1 MDKLFT
7 IAGTSTL
14 DGTNTY
20 RFATGKINVR
30 TAKLK
35 RHGHTDVDLIELP
48 NPMNKTDAIAYL
60 VTQGRS
66 AVLPTNR
73 KDKPVEL
80 TDEQKAAAAEAARK
94 AEFVRK
100 MAEARAA
107 KKAAQVAAKD
117 ANFLADITGGERVEV
132 PADDEVVAEV
142 PAVEGTV
149 AVEAGVS
156 ELLEAVGVAADEYGV
171 DAERAIAEEN
181 AEG

>member
-14 DGTNTY
+14 DGVNTY

-48 NPMNKTDAIAYL
+48 TPMNKADAIAHL

-80 TDEQKAAAAEAARK
+80 TDEQKAAADE
-94 AEFVRK
+94 
-100 MAEARAA
+100 AA
-107 KKAAQVAAKD
+107 KKAAFVARMKAAREAKQAARVAAED
-117 ANFLADITGGERVEV
+117 HNFLAGLTGGAMV
-132 PADDEVVAEV
+132 PVPEDDGEPLPDAETPV
-142 PAVEGTV
+142 
-149 AVEAGVS
+149 VEAGVD
-156 ELLEAVGVAADEYGV
+156 ELMAAVGGGDSAELGV
-171 DAERAIAEEN
+171 DVERELAEDSVVS
-181 AEG
+181 